1 MVSVNIRELV
11 HNFSK
16 YLKEVKEGEQIL
28 VMERNVPVAELVPH
42 NPHVKKPGWKREIK
56 PIKVKGESFSQ
67 TVIRNRR
74 EEKY

>member
-16 YLKEVKEGEQIL
+16 YLKDVKEGEQIL

-42 NPHVKKPGWKREIK
+42 NLHMKKPGWKREIK
-56 PIKVKGESFSQ
+56 RIKIKGEPLSE

-74 EEKY
+74 EERN

>member
-28 VMERNVPVAELVPH
+28 VMERNVPVAELIPH
-42 NPHVKKPGWKREIK
+42 NPNLKKPGWKREIK
-56 PIKVKGESFSQ
+56 RIKVKGETFSE
-67 TVIRNRR
+67 TVVRMRR
-74 EEKY
+74 EEQR